1 MSARRPFKITKPVA
15 SVETDSVFKNLT
27 QTSKTT
33 IKFQLAPTD
42 VAYANVLRRIIL
54 TEVESV
60 AFRSHILED
69 GTTTDIKISKNSTP
83 MSNEMLAH
91 RVGLIP
97 INISNPLEWNS
108 AQYAFKL
115 NVVNDSP
122 DSRDVVAAD
131 IQVLQNR
138 GPEEDPLLIPSGEF
152 FYPDPISKETSLI
165 AVLKGRVGTQ
175 EPETLTFEAVA
186 SVGIGRENA
195 QFIPVSQCS
204 YSYTADPSPERQRE
218 YFEKWLKAHKKIDI
232 SELET
237 NSTRK
242 KELEREFNT
251 MEVARCFMI
260 NERGEPNSFDFT
272 VETIGV
278 LDPFYIVAR
287 ALQVV
292 QEKLLP
298 YVTIDSGDLP
308 SNIKV
313 RPADARMKGFD
324 FIFTEEDHTLG
335 NLLQCWMD
343 SNLVDAGEITY
354 AGYKVPHPLK
364 DEMLLRISVDDGKET
379 SARAAI
385 SKAAQACADM
395 FRRWSTQ
402 WSAIGGTAAAPPPSV
417 KQALQTARQ
426 NRFVKT

>member
-1 MSARRPFKITKPVA
+1 MSARRPFKITKPV
-15 SVETDSVFKNLT
+15 VQQESVFKNLT
-27 QTSKTT
+27 QPSKTM

-60 AFRSHILED
+60 AFRSYILED
-69 GTTTDIKISKNSTP
+69 GSTSDIKVSKNSTP

-91 RVGLIP
+91 RIGLIP
-97 INISNPLEWNS
+97 IHVSNPLEWNS
-108 AQYAFKL
+108 SEYSFKL

-122 DSRDVVAAD
+122 DSIDVLASD

-138 GPEEDPLLIPSGEF
+138 GPEEEPLPIPSGEF
-152 FYPDPISKETSLI
+152 FYPDPISKSTSLI
-165 AVLKGRVGTQ
+165 AVLKGHTAMQ
-175 EPETLTFEAVA
+175 EPESLTFEAVA

-204 YSYTADPSPERQRE
+204 YGYTQDPSPELQRE
-218 YFEKWLKAHKKIDI
+218 FFEKWLVTHKKVTI

-237 NSTRK
+237 NLTRK
-242 KELEREFNT
+242 AELEREFNT
-251 MEVARCFMI
+251 MEVARCFMT
-260 NERGEPNSFDFT
+260 NERGEPNSFDFI
-272 VETIGV
+272 VESVGV
-278 LDPFYIVAR
+278 LDPLYIVAR

-298 YVTIDSGDLP
+298 YTTVDTGDLP
-308 SNIKV
+308 DNIKV

-324 FIFTEEDHTLG
+324 FIFAEEDHTLG

-343 SNLVDAGEITY
+343 SNIVDSGEITY

-364 DEMLLRISVDDGKET
+364 DEMLLRIGVEDGKET

-385 SKAAQACADM
+385 SKAAVSCVAM
-395 FRRWSTQ
+395 FKAWGTQ
-402 WSAIGGTAAAPPPSV
+402 WSALGGSVAAPPQSIRA
-417 KQALQTARQ
+417 ALQTARQ